1 MKYVRKR
8 KTYTIYVQFKKHSKL
23 VNTTKKE
30 HSHRSREETG
40 GYQWEEGKDITEMG
54 EIGGTNH

>member
-1 MKYVRKR
+1 M
-8 KTYTIYVQFKKHSKL
+8 QFKKYSKL

-30 HSHRSREETG
+30 HSHRYREEIG
-40 GYQWEEGKDITEMG
+40 GYQWEERKDITEMG